1 MIGKLLS
8 HILGN
13 MEEDADIGGK
23 CVQIE
28 NGEDLMEYD
37 DGEWIIINIHES
49 QSLTSAE
56 VDPLENL
63 LIEHPSMSV
72 YNMMSQRT
80 EEEDLTSDEEEEG
93 SPRPVPFKRHLSWR
107 LAGWGSPLPCSASM
121 LPIQCAKTQMDRRK
135 LSRSAIQRQN
145 LARIRFSAAERRY
158 GFFKQPCQRLYNY

>member
-13 MEEDADIGGK
+13 MEEDAIIG
-23 CVQIE
+23 VNSAQND
-28 NGEDLMEYD
+28 NGEDLLEYD
-37 DGEWIIINIHES
+37 DGEWIIINIHG
-49 QSLTSAE
+49 QSLSSAD

-72 YNMMSQRT
+72 YKMVSPRT
-80 EEEDLTSDEEEEG
+80 EEEEDEELSSDEDEEG

-107 LAGWGSPLPCSASM
+107 LAGWGSPLPCST
-121 LPIQCAKTQMDRRK
+121 IQCGKTQMDRRK
-135 LSRSAIQRQN
+135 LSRNALQRQN
-145 LARIRFSAAERRY
+145 LARIRFSPSDRRY